1 MRIKK
6 KTVLLFRKSPLHYSA
21 TVDIVPQK
29 WYNKQKSMLIVPLC
43 FLHGGVT
50 YVYDSK
56 TGF

>member
-1 MRIKK
+1 MRIKQK
-6 KTVLLFRKSPLHYSA
+6 GSSIVPQIAFAYSA
-21 TVDIVPQK
+21 SVDIVPQK
-29 WYNKQKSMLIVPLC
+29 WYNKQKSMLIVLLC